1 MKLTQ
6 ILKIILAEEQGV
18 VGIDEQMG
26 KREEESEE
34 KANQVIEAKR
44 LLELTQWSTSCAVQ
58 GLEFGIEVDP
68 LFPGQHM
75 LQTLQVLNFIT
86 CMIL

>member
-26 KREEESEE
+26 KGDEETEE

-44 LLELTQWSTSCAVQ
+44 LLELTQWSTGSAVQ
-58 GLEFGIEVDP
+58 GLEFEIEVGSS
-68 LFPGQHM
+68 FPGQHM
-75 LQTLQVLNFIT
+75 LQASEGLSFTACITL
-86 CMIL
+86 

>member
-26 KREEESEE
+26 KREEEREE

-44 LLELTQWSTSCAVQ
+44 LLEMTQWSTGSAVQ
-58 GLEFGIEVDP
+58 GLEFGLEVDP
-68 LFPGQHM
+68 LFPGPHM
-75 LQTLQVLNFIT
+75 LQTLQGLDFIACVVL
-86 CMIL
+86 

>member
-26 KREEESEE
+26 KGEEETEE

-44 LLELTQWSTSCAVQ
+44 LLELTQWSTGSAVQ
-58 GLEFGIEVDP
+58 GLEFGIEAGP
-68 LFPGQHM
+68 SFPGQHM
-75 LQTLQVLNFIT
+75 LQTS
-86 CMIL
+86 

>member
-26 KREEESEE
+26 KGEEETEE

-44 LLELTQWSTSCAVQ
+44 LLELTQWSTGSAVQ
-58 GLEFGIEVDP
+58 GLEFGGLRD
-68 LFPGQHM
+68 
-75 LQTLQVLNFIT
+75 
-86 CMIL
+86 

>member
-26 KREEESEE
+26 KGEEESEE

-44 LLELTQWSTSCAVQ
+44 LLELTQWSTGSAVQ
-58 GLEFGIEVDP
+58 GLEFGIEVGP
-68 LFPGQHM
+68 SFPGQHL
-75 LQTLQVLNFIT
+75 LQTLQGLSFIA